1 MPPPVYFCNISFSCK
16 WTISK
21 HVSLVFQH
29 NVCCHSQVCNQEAER
44 VEGPVNHVIHWWI
57 WDFFYN
63 LSNLDMAT
71 SKIKCSGAENCL
83 CSSVLVLK

>member
-1 MPPPVYFCNISFSCK
+1 MASPVRN

-21 HVSLVFQH
+21 LVSFVMQH
-29 NVCCHSQVCNQEAER
+29 NVSRHSQVCNQETER

-63 LSNLDMAT
+63 LSDLDMAT
-71 SKIKCSGAENCL
+71 SKIKCSGPENCL
-83 CSSVLVLK
+83 C